1 MICVFNDDGSMN
13 GECGQFSGLM
23 RFECRRL
30 MLEKMKEIGCYRDTK
45 PNPGQKLPLSQR
57 TGDIIEPMLK
67 PQWWVASKEMA
78 TKAADAVC
86 PPLPPRPFPCTL
98 DRRQRGCPAVVYLML
113 AVMSRV

>member
-13 GECGQFSGLM
+13 SECGPFAGLM

-67 PQWWVASKEMA
+67 PQWWVASKDMA
-78 TKAADAVC
+78 TKAADAVRPPC
-86 PPLPPRPFPCTL
+86 ASPPLSGL
-98 DRRQRGCPAVVYLML
+98 ALPAF
-113 AVMSRV
+113 